1 MRRPHKFGAVRTK
14 RATPEHDLQRSIAQ
28 YLDAVLTKDVL
39 WSSCDHA
46 GKGAVRM
53 KLLKARGVKN
63 GWPDITLYWTEP
75 TCVAG
80 VFILEV
86 GHLELKSAK
95 GRMSTEQ
102 LEFAQRSIALGHHHA
117 IVRGIDDLRKVLH
130 EWDVPTRES
139 K

>member
-14 RATPEHDLQRSIAQ
+14 RATPEHDLQRSVAQ

-39 WSSCDHA
+39 WSSIDHA

-63 GWPDITLYWTEP
+63 GWPDITLYWDP
-75 TCVAG
+75 GYFDHG
-80 VFILEV
+80 VGIL
-86 GHLELKSAK
+86 HIELKSLK
-95 GRMSTEQ
+95 GRISAEQ
-102 LEFAQRSIALGHHHA
+102 AQFCERSRNLDHGYVIARSIDEIRTAL
-117 IVRGIDDLRKVLH
+117 K
-130 EWDVPTRES
+130 EYFVPTRES